1 MPGPEPSV
9 GPEVGAAAR
18 AVGSAVADSV
28 VDSVADGEPD
38 AVALGEGEPLGEV
51 LAEGRADADPPF
63 VLGVDPVFVVDE
75 VDPAVVLAA
84 VGLGADVV
92 VLGADVALGFVV
104 VGAGW
109 LVAVGSGGATRG
121 CCPEPNRKPTTV
133 PGAGLKLAAP
143 LEL

>member
-9 GPEVGAAAR
+9 GPEVGAAAS

-28 VDSVADGEPD
+28 AEGEPD
-38 AVALGEGEPLGEV
+38 AVGLGEGEPLGEV

-92 VLGADVALGFVV
+92 FLGADVALGFVV

-133 PGAGLKLAAP
+133 PGAGLKVAAP